1 MTRASPANEL
11 ETVARE
17 WIAEIWQ
24 QRDVEAV
31 DRLHP
36 PDFVDRS
43 PGDRGPTRDDYKRGL
58 RDFFAAFPDFHTTIE
73 DLVIDTDKS
82 SVAIRWTAHGTHA
95 RAYLGVP
102 PSGKRIEFAGI
113 EIIRVENGRIT
124 ERWGEWDGMSLLRQ
138 LGAW

>member
-1 MTRASPANEL
+1 MQSGTDEL
-11 ETVARE
+11 KSTARR
-17 WIAEIWQ
+17 WIEVVWQ

-31 DRLHP
+31 DGLHA
-36 PDFVDRS
+36 PDFIDRS

-73 DLVIDTDKS
+73 DLVIDRDKS
-82 SVAIRWTAHGTHA
+82 SVAIRWTANATHA
-95 RAYLGVP
+95 GAYLGVP

-113 EIIRVENGRIT
+113 EIIRVEDGRIT